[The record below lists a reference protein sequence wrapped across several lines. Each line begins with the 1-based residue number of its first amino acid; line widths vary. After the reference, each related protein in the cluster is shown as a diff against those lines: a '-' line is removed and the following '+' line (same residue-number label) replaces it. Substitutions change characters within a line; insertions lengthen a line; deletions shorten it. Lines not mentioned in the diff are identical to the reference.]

1 MCKEYIH
8 DPDNNCKNLIYPAS
22 VIVKVIQKKK
32 NLVLDSIGYTVSKR
46 STMLGMVTKAAR
58 LIYGMC
64 NLECIKQFNFN
75 IGQTH
80 NAPQIKLIKEQI
92 KIVKLKSE
100 FNEHEYY
107 NMSFVINE

>member
-1 MCKEYIH
+1 
-8 DPDNNCKNLIYPAS
+8 
-22 VIVKVIQKKK
+22 
-32 NLVLDSIGYTVSKR
+32 
-46 STMLGMVTKAAR
+46 MLGMVTKAAR